1 MKGNRF
7 NFFGLMA
14 VVALL
19 SSLSLSAAAEPKPS
33 KTAVVDARVAIFSS
47 MAAQN
52 ALKAFEESADFMN
65 LKAKLE
71 SSSAD
76 FDAMAKEAETKR
88 LTWSPEE
95 LAEHQ
100 KKMSYIKADAELV
113 VQKITSEQKQL
124 EQRVLQDLA
133 PLVEQAL
140 QEIVKEENIAVLL
153 RAESVLLATPETS
166 ITAKVADRIDAKVS
180 SKSKSESE

>member
-7 NFFGLMA
+7 NFLGLMA
-14 VVALL
+14 VIALL
-19 SSLSLSAAAEPKPS
+19 SSLSLSAGAEPQSAKI
-33 KTAVVDARVAIFSS
+33 AVVDARIAIFSS
-47 MAAQN
+47 KAAQN
-52 ALKAFEESADFMN
+52 ALKTFEESADFMS
-65 LKAKLE
+65 LKAKYE

-76 FDAMAKEAETKR
+76 FQAMAKEAETKR

-100 KKMSYIKADAELV
+100 KKMSYVKADAELAI
-113 VQKITSEQKQL
+113 QKITSEQKQL

-140 QEIVKEENIAVLL
+140 QEIVKEEGITVLL

-166 ITAKVADRIDAKVS
+166 ITAKVADRIDAKT
-180 SKSKSESE
+180 KPESE

>member
-7 NFFGLMA
+7 NFYGLLIA
-14 VVALL
+14 IGLI
-19 SSLSLSAAAEPKPS
+19 SSISLSTAAESESGKI
-33 KTAVVDARVAIFSS
+33 AVVDARIAIFSS
-47 MAAQN
+47 NAAQS

-65 LKAKLE
+65 LKAKYE

-76 FDAMAKEAETKR
+76 FQAMAKEAETKR

-100 KKMSYIKADAELV
+100 KKMSYVKADAELAI
-113 VQKITSEQKQL
+113 QKITSEQKQL
-124 EQRVLQDLA
+124 EQKVLQDLA

-140 QEIVKEENIAVLL
+140 QEIVKEEGISVLL
-153 RAESVLLATPETS
+153 RAESVLLASPDIS
-166 ITAKVADRIDAKVS
+166 ITAKVADRIDAKTKPVA
-180 SKSKSESE
+180 E